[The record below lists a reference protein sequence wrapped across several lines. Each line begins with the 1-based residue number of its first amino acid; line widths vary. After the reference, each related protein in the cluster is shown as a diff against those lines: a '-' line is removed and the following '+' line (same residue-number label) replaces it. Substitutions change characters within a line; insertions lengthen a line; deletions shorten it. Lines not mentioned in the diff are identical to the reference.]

1 MGTQGIQMLILRTIL
16 SFTLL
21 IGLTIAATLVPAG
34 NRASAAICPQFL
46 AKYCVVEKDG
56 FKHTDWTNPCFA
68 KERGVK
74 VLHMGECKGK

>member
-1 MGTQGIQMLILRTIL
+1 MRVPRTISL
-16 SFTLL
+16 FALL
-21 IGLTIAATLVPAG
+21 VGLTIAGTFVPVG
-34 NRASAAICPQFL
+34 NDASAAICPQFL

-74 VLHMGECKGK
+74 VLHMGQCKGK